1 MTVELIKSAVIPIFM
16 LIVQAGFLFAVTAD
30 PYIRRNHRKIMLVI
44 IGLVCSLIIRDYI
57 GFLLDIKGD
66 RPFLRTIVAV
76 YGYCVRPVIL
86 TLFMYIVK
94 PKRGYSRSWILTG
107 INAAIYLTAFFSG
120 ICFSIDADNVFHRGP
135 LGFTCHIVSA
145 VLLAWLTYVTIRE
158 YGKLEQKAAMFIP
171 LYNVFI
177 IIASV
182 AVDTCIDYRDYPMTF
197 LTAAIVIS
205 NIFYYIW
212 LHLQFVYEHEQDVMA
227 KHRIKIMISQI
238 QPHFLYNTLT
248 TVQALCRIDP
258 EKAEEIIVKFGAYLR
273 NNLESLNKAEL
284 ITFKKEL
291 EHTKIYT
298 DIETMRFQG
307 IRVEYDIK
315 DSDFYV
321 PALSVQPLVE
331 NAVRH
336 GMKDREEGLI
346 TISAKIENDKH
357 IITVKDDGDG
367 FDTADLSVLS
377 SDEHIG
383 IQNVRE
389 RIEQM
394 CGGTLEINSGSTGTT
409 VVITIPEE

>member
-1 MTVELIKSAVIPIFM
+1 MTNDLIKSAIIPELL
-16 LIVQAGFLFAVTAD
+16 LIMQAGFLFTVIAD
-30 PYIRRNHRKIMLVI
+30 PYIRRNHRKILLAI

-66 RPFLRTIVAV
+66 RPFLRTVVAI
-76 YGYCVRPVIL
+76 YGYCIRPAIL

-94 PKRGYSRSWILTG
+94 PKRGYTRSWILTG
-107 INAAIYLTAFFSG
+107 VNAVIYLTALFSG
-120 ICFSIDADNVFHRGP
+120 ICFRIDADNVFHRGP

-158 YGKLEQKAAMFIP
+158 YGKLERKAAMFIP

-227 KHRIKIMISQI
+227 RHRIKIMISQI
-238 QPHFLYNTLT
+238 QPHFLYNALT
-248 TVQALCRIDP
+248 TVQALCRINP

-273 NNLESLNKAEL
+273 NNLASLNKAEL
-284 ITFKKEL
+284 VPFKKEL

-298 DIETMRFQG
+298 DIETMRFPD
-307 IRVEYDIK
+307 IRVEYDIE
-315 DSDFYV
+315 DSDFNV

-336 GMKDREEGLI
+336 GMKDREEVLI
-346 TISAKIENDKH
+346 TISARKGNNKH
-357 IITVKDDGDG
+357 IITVIDDGDG
-367 FDTADLSVLS
+367 FDTAILSES
-377 SDEHIG
+377 QSDEHIG

-389 RIEQM
+389 RIEKM
-394 CGGTLEINSGSTGTT
+394 CGGSLEINSSREGTT
-409 VVITIPEE
+409 VLITIPEE

>member
-1 MTVELIKSAVIPIFM
+1 MTNDLIKSAIIPELL
-16 LIVQAGFLFAVTAD
+16 LIMQAGFLFTVIAD
-30 PYIRRNHRKIMLVI
+30 PYIRRNHRKILLAI

-66 RPFLRTIVAV
+66 RPFLRTIVAI
-76 YGYCVRPVIL
+76 YGYCIRPVIL

-94 PKRGYSRSWILTG
+94 PKRGYTRSWILTG
-107 INAAIYLTAFFSG
+107 VNAVIYLTALFSG
-120 ICFSIDADNVFHRGP
+120 ICFRIDADNVFHRGP

-227 KHRIKIMISQI
+227 RHRIKIMISQI
-238 QPHFLYNTLT
+238 QPHFLYNALT

-273 NNLESLNKAEL
+273 NNLDSLKKEEL
-284 ITFKKEL
+284 VPFKKEL

-298 DIETMRFQG
+298 DIETMRFPD
-307 IRVEYDIK
+307 IRVEYDIE
-315 DSDFYV
+315 DSDFNV
-321 PALSVQPLVE
+321 PALSVQPMVE

-336 GMKDREEGLI
+336 GMKDSEEGLI
-346 TISAKIENDKH
+346 TISTRKENNKH
-357 IITVKDDGDG
+357 IITVKDNGDG
-367 FDTADLSVLS
+367 FDTAILNQSPN
-377 SDEHIG
+377 DEHIG
-383 IQNVRE
+383 IQNVSE
-389 RIEQM
+389 RIEKM
-394 CGGTLEINSGSTGTT
+394 CGGTLEINSSREGTT